1 MSRIVCGR
9 FDRTLDCDA
18 AIQALRRAGF
28 QPAEIDTFY
37 VGPPGQNQL
46 NPTGGDAPHSS
57 EGSRHAGRGAA
68 IGAGIGL
75 AAGLVVGS
83 IGAIDLG
90 PATVFLGGGL
100 GALVGSFAGAM
111 NSVRAGRRSQASVEH
126 PVEGLGGRMVAVN
139 VDRGGTEQTAMEVL
153 RRYGARDFGRTH
165 GEWRDGSWQ
174 DFDPRT
180 PLAV

>member
-37 VGPPGQNQL
+37 VSPPGQNQL

-68 IGAGIGL
+68 IGAGL
-75 AAGLVVGS
+75 GLVAGVLIGAV
-83 IGAIDLG
+83 GAIDLG
-90 PATVFLGGGL
+90 PPTLWLGGGL

-111 NSVRAGRRSQASVEH
+111 TSLRGGRRSQATREH
-126 PVEGLGGRMVAVN
+126 PVEGRGGRMVAVN
-139 VDRGGTEQTAMEVL
+139 VDRGGTEQSAMEVL
-153 RRYGARDFGRTH
+153 RQHGARDFGRTN